1 MQGRFFRRFLT
12 AAAAAVLFFSSC
24 TRVSEDSEDTPQVIL
39 PSFGADAGAEITE
52 FPEMSEISA
61 SISQISDADSTSA
74 ESESEASDRSEETSP
89 ENPEMVL
96 GVSEKSGA
104 SAETKK
110 KKSETT
116 TQKTEKATQMSDTST
131 QYVGVTMQNTQPET
145 QNADTAE
152 RTYTETSKV
161 TLQQESPPETTA
173 EKSPGSYNQN
183 SYKAMN
189 YKEQKGFWITYL
201 EYGSILKNKSKSSFT
216 KSIGQY
222 FDNISSLG
230 FNTVYV
236 QVRAFGDAYYDSAL
250 YPSGEQFTGTIGT
263 SSSFDALQ
271 VMIDC
276 AHERGLSLHA
286 WVNPMRLMYPSQI
299 KSIDSS
305 YPIKK
310 WYDDRS
316 LNGKYI
322 VESGGRLYLNPAYED
337 VTDLIASGIAEIVSG
352 YDVDGIQIDD
362 YFYPTTA
369 SSFDSAAYSAS
380 GTSLSLSK
388 WRTDNVNRMVR
399 KLYDTVHRSNSSAYF
414 GISPQGSVDNNY
426 NELYADVRKWCSES
440 GYCDYILPQV
450 YFGFNS
456 VLPYADVASQWNNMV
471 SGSGV
476 KLVIGLAAYKI
487 GAADSYAGSA
497 GKNEWISNSDI
508 ISRQMEYAKSLTNY
522 GGVALYRYDSLFNPA
537 SDVSAQVSKEMKN
550 IPK

>member
-1 MQGRFFRRFLT
+1 MKGRFFRRFWTGLT
-12 AAAAAVLFFSSC
+12 AAVLFLSSC

-39 PSFGADAGAEITE
+39 PAPGFTADAEI
-52 FPEMSEISA
+52 PEMSEISA
-61 SISQISDADSTSA
+61 SISEIMEADSTW
-74 ESESEASDRSEETSP
+74 SESPAEASDRSEEIIS
-89 ENPEMVL
+89 ENPETVL
-96 GVSEKSGA
+96 GVSEKSTERQEIPTEK
-104 SAETKK
+104 SEKSSKK
-110 KKSETT
+110 AETT
-116 TQKTEKATQMSDTST
+116 TQKPETST
-131 QYVGVTMQNTQPET
+131 QYIETTTQNSQSET
-145 QNADTAE
+145 QYIATTE
-152 RTYTETSKV
+152 GTYTETAKV
-161 TLQQESPPETTA
+161 TLQQESPPDTTA
-173 EKSPGSYNQN
+173 GKTSASYSKN
-183 SYKAMN
+183 SYKALN

-201 EYGSILKNKSKSSFT
+201 EYGSILKNKSRSSFK

-236 QVRAFGDAYYDSAL
+236 QVRAFGDAYYESSL
-250 YPSGEQFTGTIGT
+250 YPSGEQFNGTIGT

-286 WVNPMRLMYPSQI
+286 WVNPMRLMYPSQMQGL
-299 KSIDSS
+299 DSS

-310 WYDDRS
+310 WYDDSS

-322 VESGGRLYLNPAYED
+322 VESSGRLYLNPAYED

-388 WRTDNVNRMVR
+388 WRTENVNRMVR
-399 KLYDTVHRSNSSAYF
+399 KLYDTVHKSGNSVVF
-414 GISPQGSVDNNY
+414 GISPQGSVENNY
-426 NELYADVRKWCSES
+426 NELYADVRTWCSGN

-456 VLPYADVASQWNNMV
+456 VLPYADVADRWNNMV
-471 SGSGV
+471 DGSGV

-497 GKNEWISNSDI
+497 GKNEWVSNSDI
-508 ISRQMEYAKSLTNY
+508 ISRQMTLARSLSSY
-522 GGVALYRYDSLFNPA
+522 GGVALYRYDSLFNPT
-537 SDVSAQVSKEMKN
+537 SDVAAQVNKEIEN
-550 IPK
+550 IRK